1 MIVKI
6 PGTQLYTVWVDFQSG
21 SIHIYNVEYLTFD
34 KQQAERYMADRVA
47 HFPERQYEMRV
58 FNVGGIEEASTS
70 ALRKEIN
77 SRKKARQEEERRTR
91 EMDEWIRRHP
101 GVSFGGWDRSIIQP
115 IGEMTNGVNG
125 RQRNDSA

>member
-6 PGTQLYTVWVDFQSG
+6 PDTQLYTVWVNFQSG

-47 HFPERQYEMRV
+47 HFPERKYEMRV

-77 SRKKARQEEERRTR
+77 HRRKEKQESEHRMR
-91 EMDEWIRRHP
+91 EMEESFRLHPEEWEDL
-101 GVSFGGWDRSIIQP
+101 GW
-115 IGEMTNGVNG
+115 GW
-125 RQRNDSA
+125 

>member
-6 PGTQLYTVWVDFQSG
+6 PDTQLYTVWVNFQSG

-34 KQQAERYMADRVA
+34 KQQAERYMADHVA
-47 HFPERQYEMRV
+47 HFPERKYEMRV
-58 FNVGGIEEASTS
+58 FNVGGIEDASTS

-77 SRKKARQEEERRTR
+77 NRKKEKQEQERRTR

-101 GVSFGGWDRSIIQP
+101 GISFGGWGQVYYKTDWRDDEW
-115 IGEMTNGVNG
+115 G
-125 RQRNDSA
+125 